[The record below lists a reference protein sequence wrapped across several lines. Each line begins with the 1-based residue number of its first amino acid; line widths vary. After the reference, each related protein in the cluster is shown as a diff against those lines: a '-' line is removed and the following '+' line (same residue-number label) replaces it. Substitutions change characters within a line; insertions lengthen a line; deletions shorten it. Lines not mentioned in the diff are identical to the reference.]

1 MKRVDRR
8 GKRATKIRAH
18 QKRLGMVRV
27 CVHKTNVH
35 IYAQLIA
42 PNGDVLAAAS
52 TVSKEYRDSKHDHSK
67 VDAADWVGT
76 EIAKKAIAT
85 GNKSV
90 AFDRSGFKYHGRIKK
105 LAEAARAAGLEF

>member
-18 QKRLGMVRV
+18 QKRLGMIRI
-27 CVHKTNVH
+27 CVYKSNQH

-52 TVSKEYRDSKHDHSK
+52 TVSKDYTASKHDHSK

-76 EIAKKAIAT
+76 EIAKKSIAA
-85 GNKSV
+85 GHKQV